1 MASLSCIPKFVKN
14 EITTAWKNESLKL
27 MLLKNTF
34 TPNAGTQQN
43 VSNVSAHEI
52 AATTGYAA
60 GGVAIALPVSTAHGN
75 NYFLTASPVVIG
87 TGASLNYRYG
97 VVYHNDGGN
106 PAKSKIRAIIDFETD
121 QIVSNGTSTITW
133 NALGIIYVS

>member
-34 TPNAGTQQN
+34 TPNAGTQQY
-43 VSNVSAHEI
+43 VSGVSASEI

-60 GGVAIALPVSTAHGN
+60 GGVAIAGNASTAHGN

-97 VVYHNDGGN
+97 VVYVNSGN
-106 PAKSKIRAIIDFETD
+106 PATSKIRAIIDFETD